1 MVRRS
6 MPYLR
11 VGIPSPPRQDGSA
24 VNDQVTGAN
33 EPTPDGD
40 LHCQNEQRLAYR
52 SSDILFTLPLL
63 GSRRDT
69 RLTTSIEGQPTRER
83 QRRPTVQPIVHIEV
97 GRDATA
103 S

>member
-24 VNDQVTGAN
+24 VN